1 MELLIKPTGPLQAN
15 CYLLY
20 DKEGGEAVIIDPGY
34 NGKEFIEILKKK
46 NLKLKY
52 IILTHGHGDH
62 IGGVAELLSTFK
74 TELLIHKDDEEMLT
88 DKIKSGTVMIGYPD
102 VNVSATVFIKDG
114 DEFLLG
120 NEKLTVIHTPG
131 HTKGGVSI
139 LIGNKLFV
147 GDTLFFGSIGRTDF
161 PGGSF
166 DELKNSIQNKLFT
179 LSEDVIVY
187 PGHGGATTI
196 KREKNSNPYVGLK
209 K

>member
-34 NGKEFIEILKKK
+34 NGKEFIEILNKK

-62 IGGVAELLSTFK
+62 IGGVAELLSTLK

-88 DKIKSGTVMIGYPD
+88 DKIKSGTIMIGYPD

-114 DEFLLG
+114 DELLLG

-139 LIGNKLFV
+139 LTGNKLFV
-147 GDTLFFGSIGRTDF
+147 GDTLFNGSVGRTDF

-166 DELKNSIQNKLFT
+166 EELKNSIQNKLFT

>member
-1 MELLIKPTGPLQAN
+1 MELLIRPTGPLQAN

-34 NGKEFIEILKKK
+34 NGKEFIEILNKK

-62 IGGVAELLSTFK
+62 IGGVAELLSMLK

-114 DEFLLG
+114 DELLLG

-139 LIGNKLFV
+139 LTGNKLFV
-147 GDTLFFGSIGRTDF
+147 GDTLFNGSVGRTDF

-179 LSEDVIVY
+179 LSEDIIVY

-196 KREKNSNPYVGLK
+196 RKEKNSNPYVGLK

>member
-1 MELLIKPTGPLQAN
+1 MELLIRPTGPLQAN

-34 NGKEFIEILKKK
+34 NGKEFIEILNKK

-88 DKIKSGTVMIGYPD
+88 DKIKSGTVIIGYPD

-114 DEFLLG
+114 DELSLG
-120 NEKLTVIHTPG
+120 DEKLIIIHTPG

-139 LIGNKLFV
+139 LTGNKLFV
-147 GDTLFFGSIGRTDF
+147 GDTLFFGSVGRTDF

-166 DELKNSIQNKLFT
+166 EELKNSIQNKLFK

>member
-34 NGKEFIEILKKK
+34 NGKEFIEILNEK

-62 IGGVAELLSTFK
+62 IGGVAELLSTLK

-88 DKIKSGTVMIGYPD
+88 DKIKSGTVIIGYPD
-102 VNVSATVFIKDG
+102 VNVSATVFINDG
-114 DEFLLG
+114 DELSLG
-120 NEKLTVIHTPG
+120 EEKLNIIHTPG
-131 HTKGGVSI
+131 HTKGGISI
-139 LIGNKLFV
+139 LAGKKLFV
-147 GDTLFFGSIGRTDF
+147 GDTLFNGSVGRTDF

-166 DELKNSIQNKLFT
+166 EELKNSIQNKLFT
-179 LSEDVIVY
+179 LSEDVVVY

-196 KREKNSNPYVGLK
+196 KKEKNSNPYVGLK
-209 K
+209 

>member
-1 MELLIKPTGPLQAN
+1 MELLIRPTGPLQAN

-34 NGKEFIEILKKK
+34 NGKEFIEILNKK

-88 DKIKSGTVMIGYPD
+88 DKIKSGTVIIGYPD

-114 DEFLLG
+114 DELSLG
-120 NEKLTVIHTPG
+120 DEKLIIIHTPG

-139 LIGNKLFV
+139 LTGNKLFV
-147 GDTLFFGSIGRTDF
+147 GDTLFFGSVGRTDF

-166 DELKNSIQNKLFT
+166 EELKNSIQNKLFT

>member
-34 NGKEFIEILKKK
+34 NGKEFIEILNKK

-62 IGGVAELLSTFK
+62 IGGVAELLSVLK

-114 DEFLLG
+114 DELTLG

-139 LIGNKLFV
+139 LTGNKLFV
-147 GDTLFFGSIGRTDF
+147 GDTLFNGSVGRTDF

-166 DELKNSIQNKLFT
+166 EELKDSIQNKLFT

-196 KREKNSNPYVGLK
+196 KKEKNSNPYVGLK